1 MYVGVLCHM
10 LYAVH
15 VSTCPL
21 TLPPRSTVSTHRNMN
36 TLFNHTY
43 KPVHVLHC
51 PRTLPPRSTA
61 STHRN
66 MNTLINQFDFLQ
78 ARTHVEFCP
87 RTLPHC
93 SPVSIHH
100 TFLGQPPQQQGA
112 FLTSPYTCRNFAH
125 THYLIAHLCPFI
137 TLFLDSLHNSRG
149 HFLQAR
155 THVKTLPT
163 HTTSLLTCVH
173 SSHFSWTASTTAGG
187 TSYKPVHM

>member
-112 FLTSPYTCRNFAH
+112 FLTSPYTCW
-125 THYLIAHLCPFI
+125 I
-137 TLFLDSLHNSRG
+137 
-149 HFLQAR
+149 
-155 THVKTLPT
+155 LPT

-187 TSYKPVHM
+187 ISYKPVHM